1 MNALKRVI
9 FFVILVSIVISCRKD
24 DSKIEPPRPFAEQYP
39 VDLAAIEEFL
49 ETHYMEVVNN
59 LGGIDHLDVKFLKI
73 EEGGT
78 QTPIMQHPN
87 LTTRI
92 IDLHD
97 LQYKIYYIPLHPGA
111 DGNPKPTNVD
121 AVFTAYRGTLLDGRV
136 VDYVQTPS
144 IMLRLDNLIRGWRE
158 IFPQFRTGNYSDN
171 GDGTITFE
179 DFGAGVMFLP
189 SGLGYY
195 NAPQPTVPPYS
206 PLVFSFKLYELE
218 RIDHDNDGIPSYLED
233 INGDGYLT
241 EADDTDGDGR
251 PDYLDVDDDG
261 DGVMTRNEIK
271 DADGNIIPFDLI
283 PDCSGDTSNPNRL
296 RKHRDPSCQ

>member
-1 MNALKRVI
+1 MHTLKR
-9 FFVILVSIVISCRKD
+9 ILVFAFIALLVVACRKD
-24 DSKIEPPRPFAEQYP
+24 DNRVEPPRPFAEQYP

-59 LGGIDHLDVKFLKI
+59 PGGIDHMDVRFFKI

-78 QTPIMQHPN
+78 QTPIMQHPD
-87 LTTRI
+87 LTFRFFEI
-92 IDLHD
+92 EEIQH
-97 LQYKIYYIPLHPGA
+97 KIYYIPLHPGA

-121 AVFTAYRGTLLDGRV
+121 AVFSAYRGTLLDGKV
-136 VDYVQTPS
+136 FDYMQTPTL
-144 IMLRLDNLIRGWRE
+144 MLRLDRTIRGWSE
-158 IFPQFRTGNYSDN
+158 IFPQFRTGNYVDN
-171 GDGTITFE
+171 GDGSITFD

-189 SGLGYY
+189 SALGYY
-195 NAPQPTVPPYS
+195 NAPQPNIPSYS
-206 PLVFSFKLYELE
+206 PLVFSFKLFEIE

-241 EADDTDGDGR
+241 KEDDTDGDGK
-251 PDYLDVDDDG
+251 PDYEDVDDDG
-261 DGVMTRNEIK
+261 DGVLTRNEIK
-271 DADGNIIPFDLI
+271 DAEGNIIPFDLI

>member
-1 MNALKRVI
+1 MNTLKRV
-9 FFVILVSIVISCRKD
+9 FVFLLLVSLVFSCRRD
-24 DSKIEPPRPFAEQYP
+24 DSKIEPPRPFSEQYP
-39 VDLAAIEEFL
+39 VDLAAIEDFL

-59 LGGIDHLDVKFLKI
+59 PGGIDHMDVRFFKI

-78 QTPIMQHPN
+78 QIPLKLHPA
-87 LTTRI
+87 LTFRI
-92 IDLHD
+92 LELHD
-97 LQYKIYYIPLHPGA
+97 LQYKIYYIPLYMGA
-111 DGNPKPTNVD
+111 EDNPSPTNVD
-121 AVFTAYRGTLLDGRV
+121 AVFTAYRGILLDGRV
-136 VDYVQTPS
+136 FDYVQTPS

-158 IFPQFRTGNYSDN
+158 IFPQFRTGSYVDN
-171 GDGTITFE
+171 GDGTISFD
-179 DFGAGVMFLP
+179 DFGTGVMFLP
-189 SGLGYY
+189 SALAYY
-195 NAPQPTVPPYS
+195 NVAQTNIPPYS
-206 PLVFSFKLYELE
+206 PLVFSFKLFEIE

>member
-1 MNALKRVI
+1 MVFAFIAL
-9 FFVILVSIVISCRKD
+9 LVVACRKD
-24 DSKIEPPRPFAEQYP
+24 DNRVEPPRPFAEQYP

-59 LGGIDHLDVKFLKI
+59 PGGIDHMDVRFFKI

-78 QTPIMQHPN
+78 QTPIMQHPD
-87 LTTRI
+87 LTFRFFEI
-92 IDLHD
+92 EEIQH
-97 LQYKIYYIPLHPGA
+97 KIYYIPLHPGA

-121 AVFTAYRGTLLDGRV
+121 AVFSAYRGTLLDGKV
-136 VDYVQTPS
+136 FDYMQTPTL
-144 IMLRLDNLIRGWRE
+144 MLRLDRTIRGWSE
-158 IFPQFRTGNYSDN
+158 IFPQFRTGNYVDN
-171 GDGTITFE
+171 GDGSITFD

-189 SGLGYY
+189 SALGYY
-195 NAPQPTVPPYS
+195 NAPQPNIPSYS
-206 PLVFSFKLYELE
+206 PLVFSFKLFEIE

-241 EADDTDGDGR
+241 KEDDTDGDGK
-251 PDYLDVDDDG
+251 PDYEDVDDDG
-261 DGVMTRNEIK
+261 DGVLTRNEIK
-271 DADGNIIPFDLI
+271 DAEGNIIPFDLI